1 MGLGFFRNAVAYIF
15 LLMIGNFQHSI
26 PSYSLASFGGC
37 CKTHKQKKASIK
49 SPFVKI

>member
-26 PSYSLASFGGC
+26 PSYSLASLEAAAA
-37 CKTHKQKKASIK
+37 KLISRKKPQLKAHL
-49 SPFVKI
+49 

>member
-26 PSYSLASFGGC
+26 PSYSLASLEAAA
-37 CKTHKQKKASIK
+37 KLISRKKPQLKAHL
-49 SPFVKI
+49 